1 MPLPAGLEP
10 ILLAA
15 PLDGLLL
22 LLLLCAPLGGF
33 VLLLLLGERPEGVP
47 DIK

>member
-10 ILLAA
+10 ILLCA

-22 LLLLCAPLGGF
+22 LLCVPLGGF
-33 VLLLLLGERPEGVP
+33 VLLLLLLGERPEGVP